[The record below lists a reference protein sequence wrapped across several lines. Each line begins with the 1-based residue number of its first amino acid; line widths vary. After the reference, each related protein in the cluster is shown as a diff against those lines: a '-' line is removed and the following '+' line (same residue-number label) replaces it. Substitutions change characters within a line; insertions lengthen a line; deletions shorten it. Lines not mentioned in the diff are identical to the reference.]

1 MKIFKKLLLI
11 LVAAILL
18 GSMGGCE
25 SLEDTYKEFI
35 GTGETI
41 YIGRADSIKTKGG
54 RNRIEL
60 SWLLISDPKI
70 AAYKVYWNNRTD
82 SIEGNLVKSDQV
94 DTVRL
99 LLENLPENIYQF
111 DIFLFDK
118 NRNSSVRSS
127 SIGRVYGENYERTL
141 ANRTYTSYERSG
153 LNLIIDWMEPESNMV
168 MVEVEYQNT
177 EGEEVVRRI
186 LPELLTD
193 TLTQFPISGT
203 FEYRTLYLPEP
214 NAIDTFYSAPTTVTL
229 VETEGIELDK
239 SLFSNLSLEDDSD
252 TPRYSANVIEN
263 LWDGPTS
270 LTYFLQKDTQTPP
283 IPNWISIDLGKKSI
297 LTKFRV
303 NNMAHHA
310 TGWVYRSTSVRR
322 FELWVTNEPQTNPN
336 WRSDGSWK
344 KLGEFEVIKP
354 SGLPVGENS
363 AEDIEEHLRGHLFEM
378 PVGSGA
384 YRYVRFVNLQTWND
398 SHTFSA
404 MEFTFY
410 GYPAE

>member
-1 MKIFKKLLLI
+1 MKIFSKLLFV
-11 LVAAILL
+11 LVAASLL

-25 SLEDTYKEFI
+25 SLGDTYQEFI

-41 YIGRADSIKTKGG
+41 YIGRADSIKTRSG

-60 SWLLISDPKI
+60 SWLLTSDPKI
-70 AAYKVYWNNRTD
+70 AAYKVYWNNRAD
-82 SIEGNLVKSDQV
+82 SVEGDLVRSDQV

-99 LLENLPENIYQF
+99 LLENLPENVYQF
-111 DIFLFDK
+111 DIFLFDDNK
-118 NRNSSVRSS
+118 NSSVRSS
-127 SIGRVYGENYERTL
+127 TIGRVYGENYERTL
-141 ANRTYTSYERSG
+141 ANRTYTSMERSG
-153 LNLIIDWMEPESNMV
+153 LNLIIDWMQAESNMV

-177 EGEEVVRRI
+177 QGEEVVKRI
-186 LPELLTD
+186 LPETLID

-214 NAIDTFYSAPTTVTL
+214 LALDTFYSAPTSMTL

-239 SLFSNLSLEDDSD
+239 SLFSNLALEDDSY
-252 TPRYSANVIEN
+252 TPKYSSNVIEN

-270 LTYFLQKDTQTPP
+270 VTYFQQKDTKTPP

-297 LTKFRV
+297 LTKFRL
-303 NNMAHHA
+303 NNMAHHP
-310 TGWVYRSTSVRR
+310 TGWVYRSTSAKR
-322 FELWVTNEPQTNPN
+322 FELWVSNVPETNPN
-336 WRSDGSWK
+336 WRTDGSWK

-363 AEDIEEHLRGHLFEM
+363 EEDIEEHLRGHLFEM
-378 PVGSGA
+378 PKSSEA
-384 YRYVRFVNLQTWND
+384 YRYVRYVNLETWNGT
-398 SHTFSA
+398 HTFSA